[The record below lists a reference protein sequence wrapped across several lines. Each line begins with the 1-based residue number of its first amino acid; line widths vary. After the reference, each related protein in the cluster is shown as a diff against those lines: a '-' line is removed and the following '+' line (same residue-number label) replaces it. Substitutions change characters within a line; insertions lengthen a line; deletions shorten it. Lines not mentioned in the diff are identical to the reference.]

1 MHTQEL
7 ISLVDKLIKLP
18 KENEWVEFKSGKA
31 TSNERLGKYIFAI
44 SNAACIENQDYGY
57 IVFGIQDETHQVIG
71 TPYRFKHLKEGN
83 EELELWIRRLLTPSV
98 RFQHF
103 ECNYQNKHIE
113 VFKIPAAK
121 GEPTNFKTQ
130 AYIRFNSSLTE
141 LKKYPDFNRAIY
153 NSEIDWSANI
163 IEKATVNDLDEKA
176 IQLAKEK
183 FKEKKAGSSLYKEI
197 DTWNALTFLDKAKIT
212 IGGKITN
219 TALILLG
226 KPESAYLIS
235 PAVSQITWKLDTVE
249 EQAYDHFEMPLFLSI
264 NKVLKQIRNVK
275 YKFFPNNSLLSTEV
289 IKYNTKVILEALNNC
304 IAHQDYSKNSRIILT
319 EKANKLIFTNAGRF
333 FEGSAEDYSSGEK
346 TPEKYRNKC
355 LVNAMVNLNMIDT
368 MGYGIHRM
376 YIEQRNR
383 FFPLPDYT
391 KSTNDKVVLEI
402 YGQAIDENY
411 SKLLI
416 EKKDELSLT
425 EVVLLDKVQKNLPL
439 TNDAIKLLR
448 RKKLI
453 EGRKPNFHISSSIA
467 EITGQKADYVKN
479 RGFKDQHY
487 KDMIIS
493 YLGEYGSASKKD
505 IDNLILD
512 ILPNVLDKHQKEN
525 KVRNLLYTMHKRG
538 KTIVNKGTTRKPIWQ
553 KNI

>member
-31 TSNERLGKYIFAI
+31 TSNERLGKYISAI